1 MSHVVEIS
9 TIDQLVGHRL
19 AWRKLWGET
28 PGASFFQSY
37 EWFETYWRH
46 FGHNHNQVLRVLA
59 VYSDEEI
66 IGLLP
71 LVIRTEPTRVGPVRV
86 LTYPLHDWGSFYGP
100 IGKNP
105 TATLLAGLRY
115 VRESPRDWD
124 ILDLRWVD
132 TLGVDRTRTP
142 TAMRHV
148 GFPPHEQVWVRSA
161 IIKIDTSWDSYWT
174 SRTSK
179 FRNNVRRAEKRL
191 SALGKIAFL
200 RYRPQGGYDDSDPR
214 WDLYEMCH
222 DLSLRGWQSGRQDG
236 KTLAHPEVAD
246 FLRDVHDHATRLGC
260 AEINL
265 LTVDGTPVA
274 FAYNYVHEGRVFG
287 LRTAYDPSW
296 ASASPGT
303 YLRYCMIRDSFE
315 RGDTEFNLGPGYLES
330 KKEWANYLAP
340 SYRYT
345 YFPGSFRAQLLH
357 LKRIWDKHFGSE
369 SSSGKAR
376 TA

>member
-1 MSHVVEIS
+1 MSHVVEIN

-19 AWRKLWGET
+19 IWRKLWGET
-28 PGASFFQSY
+28 PDASFFQSY
-37 EWFETYWRH
+37 EWFETYWHH
-46 FGHNHNQVLRVLA
+46 FGHDQVLRLLV
-59 VYSDEEI
+59 VYSDDEI

-115 VRESPRDWD
+115 VKESPRDWD

-132 TLGVDRTRTP
+132 ILGVDRSRTP

-148 GFPPHEQVWVRSA
+148 GFSPYEQVWMQSA
-161 IIKIDTSWDSYWT
+161 VIKIEASWDSYWA
-174 SRTSK
+174 SRTTK
-179 FRNNVRRAEKRL
+179 FRNNIRRAEKRL
-191 SALGKIAFL
+191 SALGNVKFL
-200 RYRPQGGYDDSDPR
+200 RYRPQGGNLDDDPR
-214 WDLYEMCH
+214 WDLYEICH
-222 DLSLRGWQSGRQDG
+222 DLSMRGWQARHHDG

-246 FLRDVHDHATRLGC
+246 FLRDAHERATRLGC
-260 AEINL
+260 AEINIL
-265 LTVDGTPVA
+265 SVGGVPVA
-274 FAYNYVHEGRVFG
+274 FAYNYVHDGRVFG

-330 KKEWANYLAP
+330 KKEWANYLVP

-345 YFPGSFRAQLLH
+345 YFPGSPRAQLLR
-357 LKRIWDKHFGSE
+357 LKRIWDKHFSPE
-369 SSSGKAR
+369 RSSAKVR